1 MDPDII
7 TTFFDRI
14 LGAFIFITAITMAV
28 LLVNQISSYATVT
41 KENYA
46 DDGVYS
52 ESALAVTDETVISRE
67 ELKALLVGCPN
78 QSITI
83 RDEVSNWVLEITSGF
98 GIENSIKVANAAS
111 FSAGASVTVFG
122 INRWE
127 PEKLD
132 LDKWIQAQTFKMRN
146 ITSSDGSVHCYVLW
160 GGVKMDSISKF
171 FNILILVVGIFF
183 VSTLIL
189 ANLDDRVTEESIT
202 TVVTKFSD
210 NVRKQGKI
218 TQKMYQSFVDQLDA
232 HNILFN
238 IEMVYTKDVY
248 SPIDGGNYVTTEESF
263 YQEDI
268 VAGLFN
274 GEDDSGAMIDGAA
287 DGEVRFNQGDSFY
300 VSVTNRSQTLAQKFS
315 SYFPW
320 IRSTEDRISA
330 RAGGL
335 VRDEE
340 WSD

>member
-67 ELKALLVGCPN
+67 ELKALLIGCPN

-146 ITSSDGSVHCYVLW
+146 ITSSDGSV
-160 GGVKMDSISKF
+160 
-171 FNILILVVGIFF
+171 
-183 VSTLIL
+183 
-189 ANLDDRVTEESIT
+189 R
-202 TVVTKFSD
+202 TV
-210 NVRKQGKI
+210 
-218 TQKMYQSFVDQLDA
+218 M
-232 HNILFN
+232 
-238 IEMVYTKDVY
+238 
-248 SPIDGGNYVTTEESF
+248 F
-263 YQEDI
+263 Y
-268 VAGLFN
+268 
-274 GEDDSGAMIDGAA
+274 GEA
-287 DGEVRFNQGDSFY
+287 
-300 VSVTNRSQTLAQKFS
+300 
-315 SYFPW
+315 
-320 IRSTEDRISA
+320 
-330 RAGGL
+330 
-335 VRDEE
+335 
-340 WSD
+340 